1 MDGAIKQYSENLI
14 AKKILMNADASGY
27 NNHTLAGILISRK
40 DGTALTKEKYFQ
52 TTKQGNR
59 KLHQTA
65 IGWQFHVKW
74 KDGMKQWT
82 PLKVLKE
89 SNPVDVSKFVTSK
102 GISNEPAFS

>member
-65 IGWQFHVKW
+65 IGWQFHVNW

-102 GISNEPAFS
+102 VISNEPAFS